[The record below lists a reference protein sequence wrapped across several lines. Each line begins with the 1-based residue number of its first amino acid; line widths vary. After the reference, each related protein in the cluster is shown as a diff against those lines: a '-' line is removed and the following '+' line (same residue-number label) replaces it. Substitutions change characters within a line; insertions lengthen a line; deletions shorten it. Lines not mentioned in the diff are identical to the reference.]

1 MRIVIDLQGAQS
13 NSRFRGIGR
22 YSTSLAQAIIRN
34 RGEHEVIIVL
44 NGLFPDATQFIKSQF
59 EGLLPAEN
67 IKIWYA
73 PGPVMECQAGT
84 DLRREGA
91 ELVREAFIASL
102 QPDVVH
108 ISSLFEGFGDNTVT
122 SVGKFD
128 TSTPVSISFYD
139 LIPFLNPK
147 EYLEV
152 DRFYATYYLRK
163 LEYLKRASLLL
174 SISEFSRSE
183 GLEHLDLTRAPN

>member
-59 EGLLPAEN
+59 EGLLPPEN

-73 PGPVMECQAGT
+73 PGPVMEW
-84 DLRREGA
+84 RR
-91 ELVREAFIASL
+91 
-102 QPDVVH
+102 
-108 ISSLFEGFGDNTVT
+108 
-122 SVGKFD
+122 
-128 TSTPVSISFYD
+128 
-139 LIPFLNPK
+139 
-147 EYLEV
+147 
-152 DRFYATYYLRK
+152 
-163 LEYLKRASLLL
+163 
-174 SISEFSRSE
+174 
-183 GLEHLDLTRAPN
+183 

>member
-44 NGLFPDATQFIKSQF
+44 NGLFPDATQFIKNQF
-59 EGLLPAEN
+59 ADLLPAEN
-67 IKIWYA
+67 IRVWYA

-102 QPDVVH
+102 QPDIVH

-122 SVGKFD
+122 SVGRFD
-128 TSTPVSISFYD
+128 QDTPVSISFYD

-147 EYLEV
+147 DYLEV

-163 LEYLKRASLLL
+163 LEYLKKASLLL

-183 GLEHLDLTRAPN
+183 GLEHLDFSP